1 METTDVAIIGAGP
14 AGIGAAIQLHRYG
27 VDPVVLERTRIGGLL
42 VNAGWVENYP
52 GFHEGIS
59 GERLAG
65 LMEAHLG
72 RHKPRVLFEEVLRVG
87 QDGGGF
93 IVECPEGA
101 ISARA
106 VIVASGTKPRPVE
119 SLEIPPGARERVVY
133 EIYPI
138 MAARDRR
145 IVIVGGGDVALDY
158 ALSLGRQND
167 VMILTRG
174 SMPRCLPLLW
184 ERAKA
189 APRITLQT
197 GVEIAGI
204 EAGTTGELAL
214 HCAGPEE
221 TLQLRADHLIFAIGR
236 VPDCAFL
243 SDGLAAGIEQGQLPR
258 GLHLV
263 GDVCRGS
270 MRQTAIAIGD
280 GVMAAMRTQEMLRET
295 AQ

>member
-14 AGIGAAIQLHRYG
+14 AGIAAAIQLRRYG
-27 VDPVVLERTRIGGLL
+27 VDLVVFERTRIGGLL

-65 LMEAHLG
+65 LMEAHLR
-72 RHKPRVLFEEVLRVG
+72 RHTPRVLFEEVLRVG

-93 IVECPEGA
+93 IVECPERA

-119 SLEIPPGARERVVY
+119 SLEIPGAVRERVLY

-138 MAARDRR
+138 MAAHDRR
-145 IVIVGGGDVALDY
+145 IMIVGGGDVAFDY

-184 ERAKA
+184 ERVKA
-189 APRITLQT
+189 TPRITHMV

-214 HCAGPEE
+214 YCTGPEE
-221 TLQLRADHLIFAIGR
+221 TLQLRANHLVFAIGR

-243 SDGLAAGIEQGQLPR
+243 SADLAAGIEQGQLAR
-258 GLHLV
+258 GLHLA
-263 GDVCRGS
+263 GDVRRGS
-270 MRQTAIAIGD
+270 MRQTAIAVGD
-280 GVMAAMRTQEMLRET
+280 GVMAAMRIQEMLRET